1 MSTAEFEFI
10 MEEMELFELFDLI
23 LDELL
28 CSGVAP
34 AAGIAVAAAVVNVV
48 VGTGMDVVEA
58 S

>member
-1 MSTAEFEFI
+1 

-34 AAGIAVAAAVVNVV
+34 AADIVVAAAAVVNVV